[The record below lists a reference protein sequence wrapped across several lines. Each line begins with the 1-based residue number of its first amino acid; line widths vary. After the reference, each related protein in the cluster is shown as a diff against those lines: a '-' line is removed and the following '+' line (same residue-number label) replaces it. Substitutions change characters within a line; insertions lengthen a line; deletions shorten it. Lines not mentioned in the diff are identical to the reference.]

1 MFTVKNNVKS
11 TLLCGPAEL
20 SKSFMFEAAIYW
32 AEEGRRVVYITP
44 APLERLPAACHDR
57 SNPAPAA
64 FKLMRFM
71 YLKNYEALAQRL
83 VELHTFASLPSVLLI
98 DDFDTYVTGYKES
111 EMTQDIHIAKTC
123 SLILDTMNSCARIL
137 KYNVYVCAWS
147 SSGMNNI
154 CTYTIYFVN
163 IWNVINEKESNT
175 ILLQKYSQ
183 ETPTEQCPS
192 YRYCKLEDGTRV
204 LKQVLYES
212 MQD

>member
-1 MFTVKNNVKS
+1 MTRNQYF
-11 TLLCGPAEL
+11 
-20 SKSFMFEAAIYW
+20 
-32 AEEGRRVVYITP
+32 R
-44 APLERLPAACHDR
+44 
-57 SNPAPAA
+57 
-64 FKLMRFM
+64 